1 MPPSRDDPDGH
12 GRASRTPLLEIVV
25 PAHNEERRLPG
36 GLLQLCAKLARM
48 PFASA
53 VIVVDNN
60 STDRTAEIVTTWP
73 GGDVPVR
80 LVRCATP
87 GKGAAVRA
95 GLLATSAPYVG
106 FCDADMATDLAAIDV
121 ALDLLRSGERVVI
134 GSRAHRGSHVEN
146 RHSRIR
152 EAGAYGF
159 RALARLLVPGVGD
172 TQCGFK
178 FFDGGLAREI
188 AAQLR
193 TSGFAFDVELLAR
206 CLARRSRVTEIPVR
220 WRDMPGS
227 RFSPPRHAFGIVLE
241 LGRIWLRLRARPRA
255 AGQSAGQ
262 SAGQPA
268 WEPPLD
274 PVGYP

>member
-1 MPPSRDDPDGH
+1 MPPSPSGDE
-12 GRASRTPLLEIVV
+12 RASRPPLLEIVV

-48 PFASA
+48 PFPTA

-60 STDRTAEIVTTWP
+60 STDHTAEVVTTWP
-73 GGDVPVR
+73 RGSVPVR
-80 LVRCATP
+80 LVRCATR

-95 GLLATSAPYVG
+95 GLLATSAPFVG
-106 FCDADMATDLAAIDV
+106 FCDADMATDLEGIDL
-121 ALDLLRSGERVVI
+121 ALGLLRSGERVVI
-134 GSRAHRGSHVEN
+134 GSRAHRRSHVEN

-152 EAGAYGF
+152 ELGAYGF
-159 RALARLLVPGVGD
+159 RALAGALVPGVSD

-178 FFDGGLAREI
+178 FFDGALVREV
-188 AAQLR
+188 AALLR
-193 TSGFAFDVELLAR
+193 TPGFAFDVELLAR
-206 CLARRSRVTEIPVR
+206 CRARGVEVREIPVR

-227 RFSPPRHAFGIVLE
+227 RFSPARHTLGIMLE
-241 LGRIWLRLRARPRA
+241 LGRIWLRLRARPRP
-255 AGQSAGQ
+255 AGH
-262 SAGQPA
+262 PA